1 MSAPRGCPR
10 PISHHLERRLLRRVH
25 PWWWLGDGPLYAVAC
40 PRSRERG
47 GPEVVVSRLR
57 NLRCSA
63 ELHDR
68 RRPTKCGASPPAQ
81 RSPQAGQRARR
92 PRTAVSMTFGLG
104 RVDGQHDVAETRGQ
118 DRGFRDSVRREPS
131 VARVARACG
140 LAARGIPPWLIMIAV
155 VPLEQC
161 LGSTPRDNVRRRSGW
176 RRSRGSCGRRARCRS
191 TACASRARRRRDDRG
206 GARRRAR
213 AGPRTGP
220 RGSRGLRRRQPLG
233 GAAGQE

>member
-25 PWWWLGDGPLYAVAC
+25 PWWWLGDGPLYAVAR

-81 RSPQAGQRARR
+81 MSPQAGQRARR

-118 DRGFRDSVRREPS
+118 DRGFRDPVAREPS

-140 LAARGIPPWLIMIAV
+140 LAARGIPPWLIMIAA

-161 LGSTPRDNVRRRSGW
+161 LGSTPRDNARRRSGW
-176 RRSRGSCGRRARCRS
+176 RRSRGSCERPARCRS
-191 TACASRARRRRDDRG
+191 SACASRARRRRDDRG

-233 GAAGQE
+233 GAAG